1 MHMACAER
9 SVSVQRSR
17 RRRPLGQ
24 RVWYECGECADRS
37 EGALAWTVGVCAEG
51 ARRGSETKAPAREV
65 RRRRPP
71 GKCAEGI
78 EFFLLENA
86 SMTSKKAKFSKA
98 PSTLVIKNGCFKG
111 RRWQTCSE
119 WGGGTFGRRAASG
132 FAGCRKNSCELAEG
146 GLFSSPVVFQSRDK
160 RQ

>member
-98 PSTLVIKNGCFKG
+98 PSARAFGAGLRPWPSATISYYLCNF
-111 RRWQTCSE
+111 WHPA
-119 WGGGTFGRRAASG
+119 WGGGERERESSECVPRAVS
-132 FAGCRKNSCELAEG
+132 LAC
-146 GLFSSPVVFQSRDK
+146 
-160 RQ
+160 